1 MMYQFLNH
9 KVAVLLP
16 NLDSLFIL
24 DSVSRH
30 EATRGVLRRVT
41 RGVHVE
47 VHEILSVTDRT
58 EEVNL
63 HLRANTENAGA
74 RTSVESDDV
83 AVGDD
88 EEHHDQVQ

>member
-1 MMYQFLNH
+1 MLYQFLNR
-9 KVAVLLP
+9 KVAVPLP

-24 DSVSRH
+24 DSH
-30 EATRGVLRRVT
+30 EATRGVLRRGT

-47 VHEILSVTDRT
+47 VHEMLSVTDRT

-63 HLRANTENAGA
+63 HLRSNTENAGA
-74 RTSVESDDV
+74 GTSVESDDV

-88 EEHHDQVQ
+88 EEHHDQVK